1 MQLNAQFFYRYGY
14 EIVNEVALQ
23 AESMSNKD
31 NQSTAVLH
39 RWRVS
44 GDDFPNMIPRAY
56 QGHPANN
63 LGSDRYVEDASFL
76 RLNNLALN
84 YTFPTEIAR
93 RMNLRNLRLGIQAR
107 KLMTFTK
114 YTGQD
119 PEVRIK
125 KEDALWFGKDTGTVP
140 PPIIIA
146 FNIAV
151 GF

>member
-1 MQLNAQFFYRYGY
+1 
-14 EIVNEVALQ
+14 VALQ

-31 NQSTAVLH
+31 NQSAAVLN

-63 LGSDRYVEDASFL
+63 LGSDRYVEDAGFL
-76 RLNNLALN
+76 RLNNVSLN
-84 YTFPTEIAR
+84 YTFPMHVVRTL
-93 RMNLRNLRLGIQAR
+93 NLRSLTVGIQAR
-107 KLMTFTK
+107 KLMTFTN

-119 PEVRIK
+119 PEIQMKR
-125 KEDALWFGKDTGTVP
+125 EDALWFGKDTGTVP
-140 PPIIIA
+140 PPIITA